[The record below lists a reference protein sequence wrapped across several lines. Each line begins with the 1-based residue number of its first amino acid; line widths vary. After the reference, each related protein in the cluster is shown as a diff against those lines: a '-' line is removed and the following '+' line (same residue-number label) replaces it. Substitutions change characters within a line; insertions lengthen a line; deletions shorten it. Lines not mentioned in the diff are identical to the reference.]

1 MRELVIDCSAAIDLL
16 GGGASGALPAATL
29 YAPELIDL
37 EFANVMRRFINLR
50 IFASARA
57 DLVMDTWLSN
67 DVLRC
72 SHKML
77 VPRVWELHDTFTPY
91 DASYVAL
98 AEALGAPLLTADHR
112 LVKAAEAHCEVVL
125 VGG

>member
-1 MRELVIDCSAAIDLL
+1 LNELVIDCSAAIDLL
-16 GGGASGALPAATL
+16 GDGTSGTLPSATL

-50 IFASARA
+50 TFAPGRA

-77 VPRVWELHDTFTPY
+77 FPRVWQLHDNFTPY

-98 AEALGAPLLTADHR
+98 AEALNAPLLTADRR
-112 LVKAAEAHCEVVL
+112 LAKAAEAHCEVIL